1 MIHVSGYPYMLY
13 LLHPSCR
20 NASRVLLVLFLMVM
34 WWGVAARGESLPA
47 EVPLG
52 LRSVLLPHGS
62 QSGRSLQSCSPAVT
76 GGKIFWPKYQTKWTV
91 GGFGVEINGI
101 TCQFSR
107 VHFFP
112 FPDLI
117 QFHGWNA
124 SISDAHLETA
134 GPVIILTNA
143 NLLRC
148 SRCSNYISCYPS
160 CFSNVSYQAG
170 KGLLNLSW
178 L

>member
-34 WWGVAARGESLPA
+34 WR
-47 EVPLG
+47 
-52 LRSVLLPHGS
+52 LRSSSTWDCGLSCCLMALS
-62 QSGRSLQSCSPAVT
+62 QGGACSPAVT
-76 GGKIFWPKYQTKWTV
+76 GGKIFWPKYQTKWIV